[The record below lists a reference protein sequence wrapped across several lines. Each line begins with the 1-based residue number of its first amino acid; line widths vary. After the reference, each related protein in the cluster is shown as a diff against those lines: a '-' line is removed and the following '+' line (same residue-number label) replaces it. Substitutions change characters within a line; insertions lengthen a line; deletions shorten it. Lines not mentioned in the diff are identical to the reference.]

1 MQACGLVDKLLG
13 FPQNEAFSYRLETD
27 VGILSVCIW
36 PTTPLGSAMTLIQKT
51 YVAKP
56 NEVPQ
61 KWFLVDASD
70 QILGRLASDIA
81 VILMGKHRPT
91 YTPHVDTGDFVIVT
105 NASKLVMTGKKMEQR
120 HYAWYNGYT
129 GQKMESYQ
137 SRFDR
142 KPEELIIAAVRRMMP
157 KNKLGRHML
166 SKLKVYAGPEHPHSA
181 QEPEA
186 IELGK
191 KAS

>member
-1 MQACGLVDKLLG
+1 
-13 FPQNEAFSYRLETD
+13 
-27 VGILSVCIW
+27 
-36 PTTPLGSAMTLIQKT
+36 MTLIQKT

-56 NEVPQ
+56 NELPKQ
-61 KWFLVDASD
+61 WFVVDANE

-81 VILMGKHRPT
+81 VILMGKHRAT

-105 NASKLVMTGKKMEQR
+105 NAEKVVMTGRKTEQR

-137 SRFDR
+137 SRQAR
-142 KPEELIIAAVRRMMP
+142 KPEDLVIEAVRRMLP

-166 SKLKVYAGPEHPHSA
+166 AKLKVYKGAEHPHQA
-181 QEPEA
+181 QSPQPLEV
-186 IELGK
+186 GK

>member
-1 MQACGLVDKLLG
+1 
-13 FPQNEAFSYRLETD
+13 
-27 VGILSVCIW
+27 
-36 PTTPLGSAMTLIQKT
+36 MTLIQKT

-56 NEVPQ
+56 NELPKQ
-61 KWFLVDASD
+61 WYLVDASE

-81 VILMGKHRPT
+81 VILMGKHRAT

-105 NASKLVMTGKKMEQR
+105 NAEKVVMTGNKLAQR

-137 SRFDR
+137 DRKDR
-142 KPEELIIAAVRRMMP
+142 KPEDLVLEAVRRMLP

-166 SKLKVYAGPEHPHSA
+166 AKLKVYRGAEHPHQA
-181 QEPEA
+181 QEPQTL
-186 IELGK
+186 ELGK